1 MSIYTTLKSP
11 FGDLHVVVNESVLI
25 AAGFGNLD
33 SLLFRL
39 KREKEIE
46 PKSVRQI
53 AWLSKT
59 WSDYLDGDMESLT
72 TFKWE
77 QNGGPFQQKAWK
89 VMTKIKAG
97 KVLSYAE
104 LAKKAGSPNA
114 VRAAGTACSSN
125 LIAPFIP
132 CHRIIGTNGGLGG
145 YGYGVD
151 LKEKLLIHEG
161 ALD

>member
-25 AAGFGNLD
+25 ASGFGNLD
-33 SLLFRL
+33 SLLSRL
-39 KREKEIE
+39 TREKEIE
-46 PKSVRQI
+46 LKFVRQI
-53 AWLSKT
+53 AWISKAWT
-59 WSDYLDGDMESLT
+59 DYLDGDMESLT
-72 TFKWE
+72 TLEWE

-132 CHRIIGTNGGLGG
+132 CHRIIGSNGGLGG
-145 YGYGVD
+145 YGYGVE